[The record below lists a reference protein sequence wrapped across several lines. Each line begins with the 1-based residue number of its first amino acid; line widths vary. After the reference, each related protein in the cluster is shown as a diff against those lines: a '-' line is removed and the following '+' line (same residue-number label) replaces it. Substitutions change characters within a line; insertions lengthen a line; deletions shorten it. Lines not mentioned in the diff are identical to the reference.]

1 MADKKGRILCVDD
14 EPNILRS
21 LTWLLQK
28 EFEVVTASSGQDGLA
43 LVRQQDFDV
52 VISDQR
58 MPGMMGSEFLREV
71 RKLSPR
77 SMRMML
83 TGYSDLQAMLRS
95 VNDSEVFRFI
105 SKPWKINELPAVVAE
120 AVYIARH
127 HPVASAEPDALDAE
141 AGKAPSWTSP
151 ESILLIDDEA
161 TLAEHLT
168 QELGSALKVVHAKS
182 IGEAVAAFSDN
193 DIGIVL
199 SDTRVANVDT
209 TAMLRMLK
217 QEHPEIVTVVY
228 TAGTDAGEVVNL
240 INQGQIFRFI
250 PKPVKP
256 AILGLAI
263 TAAERK
269 RQQMRM
275 TPGLAKRYAV
285 EAVDEVAKAAFSE
298 NIRQVAQ
305 PSAGTDIPLPFL
317 QRISGGFRR
326 LFGT

>member
-1 MADKKGRILCVDD
+1 MVEKKGRILCVDD

-21 LTWLLQK
+21 LSWLLQR
-28 EFEVVTASSGQDGLA
+28 EFEVFTANGGEAGLA
-43 LVRQQDFDV
+43 LVAAHDFDV

-77 SMRMML
+77 SMRIML

-105 SKPWKINELPAVVAE
+105 SKPWKIDELPAVVAE
-120 AVYIARH
+120 AASIARH
-127 HPVASAEPDALDAE
+127 HPTPDAAPGEVVAPAE
-141 AGKAPSWTSP
+141 A

-161 TLAEHLT
+161 TLAEHLRL
-168 QELGSALKVVHAKS
+168 ELGSALRVIHAQN
-182 IGEAVAAFSDN
+182 IGEAVGAFADN

-199 SDTRVANVDT
+199 TDTRVGDVDT

-217 QEHPEIVTVVY
+217 QQHPGIVTVVY
-228 TAGTDAGEVVNL
+228 TAGTDAGEVVSL

-256 AILGLAI
+256 AVLALAV
-263 TAAERK
+263 TAAGRK
-269 RQQMRM
+269 RQQLKAN
-275 TPGLAKRYAV
+275 PELAGRHAV
-285 EAVDEVAKAAFSE
+285 VEIDADSKQAFSR
-298 NIRQVAQ
+298 NLDQVARQ
-305 PSAGTDIPLPFL
+305 SPHAAGQLPFL
-317 QRISGGFRR
+317 QRISGGFKR
-326 LFGT
+326 LFGTA

>member
-1 MADKKGRILCVDD
+1 MTERKGRILCVDD
-14 EPNILRS
+14 EPIILRS

-28 EFEVVTASSGQDGLA
+28 DFEVFTATGGAEGLA
-43 LVRQQDFDV
+43 LVAQHDFDV

-58 MPGMMGSEFLREV
+58 MPGMMGSEFLNEV

-77 SMRMML
+77 AMRIML
-83 TGYSDLQAMLRS
+83 TGYSDLQALLRS

-120 AVYIARH
+120 AVVIART
-127 HPVASAEPDALDAE
+127 HPAPETSPGAEPPA
-141 AGKAPSWTSP
+141 APAASR

-168 QELGSALKVVHAKS
+168 QELGSALNVIHARN
-182 IGEAVAAFSDN
+182 IGEAVAAFDDH

-199 SDTRVANVDT
+199 SDTRVANTDT
-209 TAMLRMLK
+209 TALLRMLK
-217 QEHPEIVTVVY
+217 QEHPAIVTVVY
-228 TAGTDAGEVVNL
+228 TAGTDAGEVVSL

-256 AILGLAI
+256 GVLVLAI
-263 TAAERK
+263 TAAGRK
-269 RQQMRM
+269 RQQLKAN
-275 TPGLAKRYAV
+275 PDLARRHAV
-285 EAVDEVAKAAFSE
+285 EEIDQDSKQAFNQSLDQLAQQSAHAAAH
-298 NIRQVAQ
+298 Q
-305 PSAGTDIPLPFL
+305 PFL
-317 QRISGGFRR
+317 QRLGGGFRR

>member
-1 MADKKGRILCVDD
+1 MTERKGRILCVDD

-28 EFEVVTASSGQDGLA
+28 DFEVLTASSGQAGLA
-43 LVRQQDFDV
+43 LIEQHDFDV

-58 MPGMMGSEFLREV
+58 MPGMMGSEFLHEV

-77 SMRMML
+77 SMRIML
-83 TGYSDLQAMLRS
+83 TGYSDLQALLRS

-105 SKPWKINELPAVVAE
+105 SKPWKITELPAVVAE
-120 AVYIARH
+120 AVVIART
-127 HPVASAEPDALDAE
+127 HPAPETSTDTATLPAPTASR
-141 AGKAPSWTSP
+141 

-168 QELGSALKVVHAKS
+168 QELGSALNVIHARD
-182 IGEAVAAFSDN
+182 IGEAVAAFDDN

-199 SDTRVANVDT
+199 SDTRVANTDT
-209 TAMLRMLK
+209 TALLRMLK
-217 QEHPEIVTVVY
+217 QQHPSIVTVVY
-228 TAGTDAGEVVNL
+228 TAGTDSGEVVSL

-256 AILGLAI
+256 GVLVLAI
-263 TAAERK
+263 TAAGRK
-269 RQQMRM
+269 RQQLKANPELTRRHM
-275 TPGLAKRYAV
+275 V
-285 EAVDEVAKAAFSE
+285 EEIDQVSKQAFNQSLDQLTRQAAHAATQ
-298 NIRQVAQ
+298 R
-305 PSAGTDIPLPFL
+305 PFL
-317 QRISGGFRR
+317 QRLSGGFRR

>member
-1 MADKKGRILCVDD
+1 MVEKKGRILCVDD

-21 LTWLLQK
+21 LSWLLQR
-28 EFEVVTASSGQDGLA
+28 EFEVFTANGGEAGLA
-43 LVRQQDFDV
+43 LVAAHDFDV

-77 SMRMML
+77 SMRIML

-105 SKPWKINELPAVVAE
+105 SKPWKIDELPAVVAE
-120 AVYIARH
+120 AASIARH
-127 HPVASAEPDALDAE
+127 HPAPDAAPGETVDPAE
-141 AGKAPSWTSP
+141 A

-161 TLAEHLT
+161 TLAEHLR
-168 QELGSALKVVHAKS
+168 QELGSALRVIHAQN
-182 IGEAVAAFSDN
+182 IGEAVGAFADN

-199 SDTRVANVDT
+199 SDTRVGDVDT

-217 QEHPEIVTVVY
+217 QQHPGIVTVVY
-228 TAGTDAGEVVNL
+228 TAGTDAGEVVSL

-256 AILGLAI
+256 AVLALAV
-263 TAAERK
+263 TAAGRK
-269 RQQMRM
+269 RQQLKAN
-275 TPGLAKRYAV
+275 PELAGRHAV
-285 EAVDEVAKAAFSE
+285 VEIDADSKQAFS
-298 NIRQVAQ
+298 RDLDQVARQ
-305 PSAGTDIPLPFL
+305 SPHPAGQLPFL
-317 QRISGGFRR
+317 QRISGGFKR
-326 LFGT
+326 LFGTA

>member
-1 MADKKGRILCVDD
+1 MTERKGRILCVDD

-28 EFEVVTASSGQDGLA
+28 DFDVVTAASGQEGLA
-43 LVRQQDFDV
+43 KIEQHDFDV

-77 SMRMML
+77 SMRIML

-120 AVYIARH
+120 AVVIARN
-127 HPVASAEPDALDAE
+127 HPAPGAE
-141 AGKAPSWTSP
+141 AGSPEAPAAAANP

-161 TLAEHLT
+161 TLAEHLK
-168 QELGSALKVVHAKS
+168 QELGSALNVIHAQN
-182 IGEAVAAFSDN
+182 IGEAVAAFADN
-193 DIGIVL
+193 EIGIVL
-199 SDTRVANVDT
+199 SDTRVDNVDT

-217 QEHPEIVTVVY
+217 QQHPGIVTVVY
-228 TAGTDAGEVVNL
+228 TAGTDAGEVVSL

-256 AILGLAI
+256 GVLVLAI

-269 RQQMRM
+269 RQQLKAN
-275 TPGLAKRYAV
+275 PELARRHAV
-285 EAVDEVAKAAFSE
+285 EDLDQESKQAFSQ
-298 NIRQVAQ
+298 NLDQVARLA
-305 PSAGTDIPLPFL
+305 PAGPAANLPFL
-317 QRISGGFRR
+317 QRLSGGFRR

>member
-1 MADKKGRILCVDD
+1 MTERKGRILCVDD

-21 LTWLLQK
+21 LTWLLQRD
-28 EFEVVTASSGQDGLA
+28 FDVRTASSGQEGLA
-43 LVRQQDFDV
+43 LVKQHDFDV

-58 MPGMMGSEFLREV
+58 MPGMMGSEFLHEV

-77 SMRMML
+77 AMRIML
-83 TGYSDLQAMLRS
+83 TGYSDLQALLRS

-120 AVYIARH
+120 AVAIARS
-127 HPVASAEPDALDAE
+127 HPAPEASPDNALPTAPA
-141 AGKAPSWTSP
+141 AGR

-161 TLAEHLT
+161 TLAEHLE
-168 QELGSALKVVHAKS
+168 QELGSALKVIHARN
-182 IGEAVAAFSDN
+182 IGEAVAAFDDN

-199 SDTRVANVDT
+199 SDTRVANADT
-209 TAMLRMLK
+209 TALLRLLK
-217 QEHPEIVTVVY
+217 QQHPAIVTVVY
-228 TAGTDAGEVVNL
+228 TAGTDAGEVVSL

-256 AILGLAI
+256 GVLVLAI

-269 RQQMRM
+269 RQQLKAN
-275 TPGLAKRYAV
+275 PELAKRHAV
-285 EAVDEVAKAAFSE
+285 EDIDVVSKLAFS
-298 NIRQVAQ
+298 RDLDQLAQ
-305 PSAGTDIPLPFL
+305 QSAHSAAHQPFL
-317 QRISGGFRR
+317 QRLGGGFRR

>member
-1 MADKKGRILCVDD
+1 MTDRKGRILCVDD

-43 LVRQQDFDV
+43 LVQQQDFDV

-120 AVYIARH
+120 AVYIARN
-127 HPVASAEPDALDAE
+127 HPAAAADPEALGAGAVA
-141 AGKAPSWTSP
+141 APACP

-161 TLAEHLT
+161 TLAEHLK
-168 QELGSALKVVHAKS
+168 QELGSTLNVIHAQS

-199 SDTRVANVDT
+199 SDTRVGNVDT

-217 QEHPEIVTVVY
+217 QDHPEIVTVVY

-256 AILGLAI
+256 GVLVLAI

-269 RQQMRM
+269 RQQMKA
-275 TPGLAKRYAV
+275 TPELARRHAV
-285 EAVDEVAKAAFSE
+285 EAVDPVTRAAFSE
-298 NIRQVAQ
+298 NIKQVAR
-305 PSAGTDIPLPFL
+305 PSADTDVPLPLL